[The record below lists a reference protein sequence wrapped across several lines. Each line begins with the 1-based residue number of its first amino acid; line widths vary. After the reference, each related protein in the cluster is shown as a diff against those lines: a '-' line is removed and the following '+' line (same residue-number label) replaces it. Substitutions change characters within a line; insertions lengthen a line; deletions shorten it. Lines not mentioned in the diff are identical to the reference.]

1 MVNWSSHGND
11 DMHAQDDE
19 EFYCTCD
26 MTNEDKEG
34 CVMVATLLCV
44 ILFAMLI
51 LMTFKS
57 VILIF
62 QSGTVLMESYS
73 NGN

>member
-1 MVNWSSHGND
+1 MANWSSCGND
-11 DMHAQDDE
+11 GMHAQDDG
-19 EFYCTCD
+19 EFYLTCD
-26 MTNEDKEG
+26 MTNEAKQG

-44 ILFAMLI
+44 ILFAMPI
-51 LMTFKS
+51 LMPFKS